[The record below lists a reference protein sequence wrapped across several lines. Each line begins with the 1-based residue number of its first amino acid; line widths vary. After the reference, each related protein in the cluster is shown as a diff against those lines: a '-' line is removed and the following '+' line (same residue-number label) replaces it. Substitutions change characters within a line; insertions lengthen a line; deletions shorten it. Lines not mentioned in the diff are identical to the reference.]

1 MSPSRP
7 PASLDS
13 SIEKEAVDVSSAQ
26 NVLSA
31 DEAALRQL
39 GYKQELRRT
48 FTPLELFGVGFSI
61 VGLFPSVASVLVYA
75 IPNGG
80 PSAMIWGWAV
90 CTFGLVA
97 ISAAVA
103 ELGSAMPTSGG
114 LYYWTYSFSSPR
126 YKTIL
131 SWMVGYSNT
140 IGNLASVASVD
151 WGFSLQLMA
160 AITIGTNGAFVP
172 TTAQTYGVYV
182 ATLLVHGLISGVAVK
197 YIARLQPLI
206 VSLNILLALAI
217 IIALPAA
224 TPKEFKNTAGYAFG
238 NFDNL
243 SGWPNGFAFFLSF
256 LAPLWAVGAF
266 DSSTHLSEEAKN
278 ANVAVPW
285 ALMCSTSIA
294 SVLGWGIIISI
305 VFNMGTDL
313 EAILASDI
321 GQPMAVILFNS
332 FGRGGTLAVWIVV
345 VIVQFTMGVD
355 ITVVC
360 SRQLYAFSRDG
371 ALPFSSILRRV
382 NDKTRTPIYAV
393 WFAIFISALLGL
405 LAFAGANAI
414 GAIFS
419 LVIAGQ
425 YTAYSIPICARFLG
439 QNSFKP
445 GPFTL
450 GRAGA
455 PVAASA
461 VIFMAFM
468 LIVFLF
474 PASPNPTPATMN
486 YTVVVWGGTLALA
499 AAYFYLPKYGGRH
512 WFTGPVSTVT
522 EIERGTS
529 SIEKD
534 RTEKVSDS

>member
-1 MSPSRP
+1 MPS
-7 PASLDS
+7 SFDS
-13 SIEKEAVDVSSAQ
+13 SLEKSAVDDRAVEPD
-26 NVLSA
+26 LSA

-114 LYYWTYSFSSPR
+114 LYYWTFSFSSPR

-131 SWMVGYSNT
+131 AWMVGYANT

-160 AITIGTNGAFVP
+160 AITIGTDGAFVP
-172 TTAQTYGVYV
+172 TTGQTYGVYI
-182 ATLLVHGLISGVAVK
+182 ATLLLHGTICGVAVK

-206 VSLNILLALAI
+206 ITLNILLALAV

-224 TPKEFKNTAGYAFG
+224 TPNEFKNSAAYAFG
-238 NFDNL
+238 GFDNL

-294 SVLGWGIIISI
+294 SILGWGIIISI

-332 FGRGGTLAVWIVV
+332 LGRSGTLAVWIVV

-355 ITVVC
+355 MLVVC
-360 SRQLYAFSRDG
+360 SRQIYAFSRDG
-371 ALPFSSILRRV
+371 ALPLSSVLRRV
-382 NDKTRTPIYAV
+382 NPTTRTPIYAV
-393 WFAIFISALLGL
+393 WFAAFISALLGL
-405 LAFAGANAI
+405 LAFAGSNAI

-450 GRAGA
+450 GRAGG
-455 PVAASA
+455 PVATGA
-461 VIFMAFM
+461 VLFMIFIM
-468 LIVFLF
+468 IVFFF
-474 PASPNPTPATMN
+474 PATPDPMPATMN

-499 AAYFYLPKYGGRH
+499 AAYFYFPKYGGRH
-512 WFTGPVSTVT
+512 WFKGPVSTVT
-522 EIERGTS
+522 GGERNVGEEAAK
-529 SIEKD
+529 EKD
-534 RTEKVSDS
+534 